1 LFLKPVLKPG
11 GKYSFGNNLSKLQ
24 KRIFPMKD
32 KIALL
37 ALYARK
43 INRQHIQLALVIFA
57 LAMLVLGAGAP
68 DDGGGF

>member
-24 KRIFPMKD
+24 KRMFPMKD

-37 ALYARK
+37 AFYARK
-43 INRQHIQLALVIFA
+43 INRQYIQLAFVVLA
-57 LAMLVLGAGAP
+57 LAMLVLGVGAP
-68 DDGGGF
+68 EDGGGF